1 MTVHNERRHPA
12 KRARS
17 CATRNLVPLPN
28 CMGEHGFAPYTP
40 LPIGTVGRGLDPS
53 EEPRYNI
60 IISDMLCEISRCRE
74 GKKHGK
80 H

>member
-1 MTVHNERRHPA
+1 MHNERRHPA

-28 CMGEHGFAPYTP
+28 CMGEHGFAPHTP
-40 LPIGTVGRGLDPS
+40 LTHWYRREGSCPP
-53 EEPRYNI
+53 EEPRYNKI
-60 IISDMLCEISRCRE
+60 INDMLCEILRGRE
-74 GKKHGK
+74 GEEHGK

>member
-1 MTVHNERRHPA
+1 MHNERRHPA

-40 LPIGTVGRGLDPS
+40 PLPIVTVGRGIDLS
-53 EEPRYNI
+53 EEPRYNKI
-60 IISDMLCEISRCRE
+60 INDMLCEILRGRE
-74 GKKHGK
+74 GEEHGK